1 MRYNELLAREWEA
14 IDQDER
20 RKALHDAHQ
29 AGYEAAEAGI
39 IGSGGSKLV
48 DSDYCLESLYWERLI
63 KDEEFRRGLDIEDRE
78 LWREMSIKNYLDD
91 PRVRCFCTGWS
102 QFMIEEKWER
112 EEGYVDREITREI
125 VRSGPSIENIG
136 LAWLWREAILDSRS
150 KSKQR
155 RNYAADMAALRR
167 GQSARM

>member
-48 DSDYCLESLYWERLI
+48 DSEFCLEILYFERLI
-63 KDEEFRRGLDIEDRE
+63 KDDEFEHGLDSDESE
-78 LWREMSIKNYLDD
+78 LWRSMSVETYIDD

-112 EEGYVDREITREI
+112 EKGYVDQEIIREI
-125 VRSGPSIENIG
+125 VRSGPCIEKIG
-136 LAWLWREAILDSRS
+136 LAWLRSEAKLDSIPEATEIPMLLWM
-150 KSKQR
+150 QL
-155 RNYAADMAALRR
+155 AL
-167 GQSARM
+167 GQLRL